1 MRAKTQRHLF
11 PPSRTSLSKRPDRSI
26 PLALALADSLLLCVL
41 QEPLPDPGVSHIKAL
56 LSRLEVSL
64 QRRST
69 HAIASS
75 LLTQQCWFLVASYNH
90 PNCKLFFHEHDGKKG
105 QRQSCFCIC
114 VVGCVAILCW
124 CWANLPL
131 QLYLH
136 VYGNKVRLRC
146 LSDPIPLCPSAGRVV
161 SAGVRRYGP

>member
-1 MRAKTQRHLF
+1 MRAKNTASPL
-11 PPSRTSLSKRPDRSI
+11 PPSRTSLSKRPDHSI

-75 LLTQQCWFLVASYNH
+75 LFTQQCWFLVASYDH
-90 PNCKLFFHEHDGKKG
+90 PNCNLFFHECNGRKG
-105 QRQSCFCIC
+105 HRQSCFCIC
-114 VVGCVAILCW
+114 VVVLLFCVGAELTS
-124 CWANLPL
+124 

-136 VYGNKVRLRC
+136 FYGNKVPLRR
-146 LSDPIPLCPSAGRVV
+146 LSDPIPLRVSAGRVL
-161 SAGVRRYGP
+161 SAGVR